1 MSVGS
6 MEQTSQPYLRP
17 QHPLTNLRRLRHQP
31 DQSGSTQ
38 ELPILLPMVDFDVSF
53 ASPLLLCLATYTD
66 GIQQFSL
73 KLSHPW
79 CFCRSALEELSVL
92 VDRQDRNHRCQSH

>member
-17 QHPLTNLRRLRHQP
+17 QHSLTNLRRLRHQP

-53 ASPLLLCLATYTD
+53 SSLLPSLAHILTASTVLA
-66 GIQQFSL
+66 QAQPSL
-73 KLSHPW
+73 VFLSLN
-79 CFCRSALEELSVL
+79 SQKAVSV
-92 VDRQDRNHRCQSH
+92 C